1 MKRDIKKLMALVMV
15 GSMIATPLSASAEKG
30 GNSDKGDTLTTNSD
44 ESAQVEKASG
54 VIQSVEGDV
63 IVVNTSEMGIGR
75 FIANKEVEIKDGNG
89 KKITVANLKAG
100 MTVDM
105 RGDFRV
111 AGLSYPA
118 YYGGTQEIS
127 VRAEKETV
135 TQAVSDNE
143 YLYFEGKVTDTD
155 DNRITV
161 TSGDVSRIFHLS
173 TVIIDTEKGNVVS
186 PNEISKGDTITALYT
201 SNTPMALSEPPQI
214 NPLMI
219 VLHDGDN
226 YVKIDHFDKDL
237 LSSDKNLQL
246 VLAEKT
252 VIEAFKTKQ
261 IVKAEDIKN
270 RDLMVIYGATTRS
283 IPAQTVASGIKKII
297 LLPELENNASDKETG
312 TPNSNSDTDN
322 KGNKANAHAKN
333 AIAKEARSM
342 GYKVNWNPKSK
353 VVVMTKGS
361 ETIEVY
367 VGTTRYK
374 INGIEKRS
382 IVTNNIVNGTTYVGN
397 EILDLLKK

>member
-173 TVIIDTEKGNVVS
+173 TVNI
-186 PNEISKGDTITALYT
+186 
-201 SNTPMALSEPPQI
+201 
-214 NPLMI
+214 
-219 VLHDGDN
+219 
-226 YVKIDHFDKDL
+226 
-237 LSSDKNLQL
+237 
-246 VLAEKT
+246 
-252 VIEAFKTKQ
+252 
-261 IVKAEDIKN
+261 
-270 RDLMVIYGATTRS
+270 R
-283 IPAQTVASGIKKII
+283 
-297 LLPELENNASDKETG
+297 
-312 TPNSNSDTDN
+312 
-322 KGNKANAHAKN
+322 AH
-333 AIAKEARSM
+333 
-342 GYKVNWNPKSK
+342 
-353 VVVMTKGS
+353 
-361 ETIEVY
+361 
-367 VGTTRYK
+367 
-374 INGIEKRS
+374 
-382 IVTNNIVNGTTYVGN
+382 
-397 EILDLLKK
+397 L